1 MVQTTKE
8 ITTMAM
14 IKKTHNGKEYEI
26 HTYQDFNGAMVCGN
40 IYEVV
45 HPTWKIFRTAYCKH
59 FCFWISDFP
68 TVREGV
74 DFCFDDYIADILL
87 TQENYRKYEE
97 FEKGG

>member
-1 MVQTTKE
+1 
-8 ITTMAM
+8 MAI

-26 HTYQDFNGAMVCGN
+26 HTYQDFHGAMVCGN

-45 HPTWKIFRTAYCKH
+45 HPTWKIFRTSYCKH

-74 DFCFDDYIADILL
+74 DFCFDDYIADVFL
-87 TQENYRKYEE
+87 TQENYRKYAE

>member
-1 MVQTTKE
+1 
-8 ITTMAM
+8 MAM

-26 HTYQDFNGAMVCGN
+26 HTHQDFNGAMVCGN

-74 DFCFDDYIADILL
+74 DFCFTDYIEDILQ

-97 FEKGG
+97 FEKGA